1 MTARSEEKKTENHV
15 DISETRRTS
24 SRSAAS
30 LANLRIAKSLIPV
43 LRRSP
48 DRIPPNTFSKRGR
61 CTQTLFQLIP
71 VLEEGIKRPRSRL
84 RTESSEVKKAKQSDE
99 GEREPLGCVTNSP
112 AKITS
117 KRARSRGA
125 EEEPRGVQAAAV
137 MMFCLSQTCKSTYN

>member
-1 MTARSEEKKTENHV
+1 MKMEAKIRFQDNSDKPSIESCLQPKQIIAPPKLSTIKMTALSEEKKTENHV

-24 SRSAAS
+24 SQSAAS
-30 LANLRIAKSLIPV
+30 LANLRIAES
-43 LRRSP
+43 
-48 DRIPPNTFSKRGR
+48 
-61 CTQTLFQLIP
+61 LIP

-117 KRARSRGA
+117 KRARSRAGGA
-125 EEEPRGVQAAAV
+125 EEEP
-137 MMFCLSQTCKSTYN
+137 